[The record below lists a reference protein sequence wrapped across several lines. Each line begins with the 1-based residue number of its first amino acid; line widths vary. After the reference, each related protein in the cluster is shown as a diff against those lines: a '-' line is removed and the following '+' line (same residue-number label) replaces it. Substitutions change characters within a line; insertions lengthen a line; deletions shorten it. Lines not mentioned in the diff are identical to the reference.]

1 MPFRAVSSYKDT
13 FKTGA
18 NRPRTGQSGVSGR
31 GANGYAT
38 HGGANG
44 RANGYAANGQNHG
57 ANARRAQS
65 NTKGADQIPGGA
77 KRHQKS
83 QISILSS
90 PDKKMPFMKDTTNRL
105 EFRGQAPIERS
116 RPIKHPDNLGN
127 VDLHVDP
134 KMLVTSYRTS
144 YNDFPYEE
152 LTREV

>member
-13 FKTGA
+13 FKSGA
-18 NRPRTGQSGVSGR
+18 NRPRTGRSCAKSGASGA
-31 GANGYAT
+31 G
-38 HGGANG
+38 
-44 RANGYAANGQNHG
+44 ANGYAANGSTHG

-65 NTKGADQIPGGA
+65 NAKGGDQIPGGA

-90 PDKKMPFMKDTTNRL
+90 PEKKMPFMKDTTNRL
-105 EFRGQAPIERS
+105 QFRGQAPIERS

-134 KMLVTSYRTS
+134 KMLMTSYRTNF
-144 YNDFPYEE
+144 NDFPYEE

>member
-13 FKTGA
+13 FKTAA
-18 NRPRTGQSGVSGR
+18 NRPRTGRSCAKSGASNA

-38 HGGANG
+38 NGGAGGAHGANG
-44 RANGYAANGQNHG
+44 
-57 ANARRAQS
+57 RRAQS
-65 NTKGADQIPGGA
+65 NHKAVDQIPGGA

-90 PDKKMPFMKDTTNRL
+90 PEKKMPFMKDTTNRL

-134 KMLVTSYRTS
+134 KMLMTSYRTNF
-144 YNDFPYEE
+144 NDFPYEE